1 MDESIDLLVSI
12 PDTHCGM
19 GIFHKQIQWKK
30 VTSKKDSSSD

>member
-1 MDESIDLLVSI
+1 MDRNANLLVSI

-19 GIFHKQIQWKK
+19 GIFYKQIQWKK